1 MAIKFVTLRMGYGAE
16 TLLGH
21 LVLTSDTLHETPQ
34 DAIRSLANAFLMKFF
49 QEVYHLNSCCKKM
62 KKKHAYCPGC
72 GAYLQKRAPSLD
84 EFTSWLCSVS
94 KKIADSYEVDLEG
107 WSPWEPISTLLSANR
122 EEVLCIDIYGDSLL
136 AAAVDISKID
146 HPIAKEM
153 AETDSE
159 WDYGISNVYIPD
171 EYRSLVPGYTYNA

>member
-1 MAIKFVTLRMGYGAE
+1 
-16 TLLGH
+16 
-21 LVLTSDTLHETPQ
+21 
-34 DAIRSLANAFLMKFF
+34 
-49 QEVYHLNSCCKKM
+49 M

-171 EYRSLVPGYTYNA
+171 EYHSLVPGHTYNA